1 MRVGV
6 KTPTPKVRHR
16 NSDTDS
22 GTESGTDSGTESGT
36 DSGTESGTD
45 SGTGRPAS
53 ECCQLIAKQ

>member
-1 MRVGV
+1 VRVGV

-36 DSGTESGTD
+36 DSGTD